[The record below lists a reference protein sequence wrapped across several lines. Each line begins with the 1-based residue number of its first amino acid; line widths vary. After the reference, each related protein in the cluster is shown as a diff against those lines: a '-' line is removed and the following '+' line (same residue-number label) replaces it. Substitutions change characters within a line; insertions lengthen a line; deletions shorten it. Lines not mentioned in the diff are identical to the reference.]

1 MDIDTIATLIGSVGF
16 PIVACIAMGVFYAT
30 QFKDY
35 QSMLQKNNLLTEEL
49 VGLLKRVR
57 GGEESRDEAD
67 SQSLR

>member
-1 MDIDTIATLIGSVGF
+1 MDIDTIVTLIGSVGF

-35 QSMLQKNNLLTEEL
+35 QDMLQKNNLLTEEL
-49 VGLLKRVR
+49 VVLLKRVR
-57 GGEESRDEAD
+57 DREEVLDEAN